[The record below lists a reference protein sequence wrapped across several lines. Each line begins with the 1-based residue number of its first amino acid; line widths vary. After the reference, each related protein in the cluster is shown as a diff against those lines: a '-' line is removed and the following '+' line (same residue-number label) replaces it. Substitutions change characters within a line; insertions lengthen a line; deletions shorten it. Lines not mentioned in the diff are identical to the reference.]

1 MSAVL
6 FMIVSSVSTGMIME
20 ATLSFIGLG
29 LPVDVV
35 SLGSMLALADKALL
49 LNTWW
54 VIVFPGIFLM
64 VILLCLTVLGQ
75 AFRRIRERGPSNL

>member
-1 MSAVL
+1 
-6 FMIVSSVSTGMIME
+6 MIVSSGSTGMIME

-54 VIVFPGIFLM
+54 VIVLFPEFFSWSY
-64 VILLCLTVLGQ
+64 CC
-75 AFRRIRERGPSNL
+75 A